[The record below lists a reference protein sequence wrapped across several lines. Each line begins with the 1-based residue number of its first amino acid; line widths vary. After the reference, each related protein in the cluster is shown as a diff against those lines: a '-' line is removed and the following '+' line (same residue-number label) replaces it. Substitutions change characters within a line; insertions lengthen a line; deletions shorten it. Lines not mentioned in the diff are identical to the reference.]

1 MITICVGNPGSGKT
15 VSAVRDMMLSQ
26 RPTYS
31 NIKTMSV
38 PNNHMIN
45 HEMIIKKDLIKTIK
59 KKDGSL
65 EPQYKLSL
73 NVEYWQGLE
82 KPIDIVLDEAHTIM
96 NPRRSMSKIN
106 IIITDWLALIRRA
119 VGSQGSNQ
127 GHLYLITQL
136 PGRIDVIARDMATQI
151 RHHTCYYVKSC
162 EKCNVSWREHTD
174 IPEPQITCPKCYEP
188 DLTISDHSILIHY
201 FSSMN
206 NYYYWVD
213 AGQKTYYRKS
223 IIRNVQDYFPLYDTL
238 SWENLMSEAYL

>member
-15 VSAVRDMMLSQ
+15 VSAVRDMMISK

-31 NIKTMSV
+31 NIKTMNV

-45 HEMIIKKDLIKTIK
+45 HEMIIKKDLIKTITK
-59 KKDGSL
+59 RDGST
-65 EPQYKLSL
+65 EPVYKLSL
-73 NVEYWQGLE
+73 NVDYWQKLK
-82 KPIDIVLDEAHTIM
+82 KPLDVVLDEAHTIM

-151 RHHTCYYVKSC
+151 RHHTCHYIKSC
-162 EKCNVSWREHTD
+162 DKCRVSWKEHTD

-188 DLTISDHSILIHY
+188 NLTISGHTILIHY
-201 FSSMN
+201 FTGMTS
-206 NYYYWVD
+206 YYDWIE
-213 AGQKTYYRKS
+213 GGHKSYYRRSLIHDVGK
-223 IIRNVQDYFPLYDTL
+223 YFALYDTL